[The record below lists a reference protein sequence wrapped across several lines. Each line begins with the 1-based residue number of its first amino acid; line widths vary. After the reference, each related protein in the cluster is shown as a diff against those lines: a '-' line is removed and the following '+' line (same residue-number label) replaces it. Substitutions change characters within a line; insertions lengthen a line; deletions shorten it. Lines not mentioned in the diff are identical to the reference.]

1 MVTGRGYFPVG
12 ERGASVAPR
21 NSTCGPLV
29 KARIAKATMSRKTM
43 RVRLDQMHSTFD
55 ICVDAKADQSARRG
69 TPAGLIS
76 AMEIT
81 DDATTIAS

>member
-1 MVTGRGYFPVG
+1 
-12 ERGASVAPR
+12 
-21 NSTCGPLV
+21 
-29 KARIAKATMSRKTM
+29 MSRKTM

-55 ICVDAKADQSARRG
+55 ICADAKADQSARRG